1 MKTARAA
8 LLAVLFGVALT
19 EVAVRLIG
27 PRLLGG
33 MPLVPF
39 DMAEPIV
46 AGRNADPTSSYLVFD
61 ADLGWTIGADRA
73 SRNGLYHSDAL
84 GFRRSGARVEEPLA
98 AAFGDSFTH
107 GDDVGDDET
116 WIARLN
122 ARGTGVINAG
132 VPAYGVDQAWLR
144 YRRVKATIAPP
155 VVLIGVMADNIARHL
170 NRYRPFITPAER
182 VYFVKPRFE
191 LNEGRLELI
200 PSPFRSAADYSRPPE
215 ELTAQLRKVGERDR
229 FFQSRY
235 YEASSSDALHLLRV
249 ARTLSVD
256 PAANRD
262 WRRLYA
268 DSGAVDLTL
277 ALVEGFA
284 KEVVDDGRIPLIV
297 FLPERSVSED
307 VAAGRVPPTASLV
320 SRLSKT
326 GYSVIDLTQP
336 VADFVRTSGSAAAF
350 RPHYSKELSDA
361 VAAYVQKWMNAPKSL
376 P

>member
-8 LLAVLFGVALT
+8 LLAVLFGLALT
-19 EVAVRLIG
+19 EIAVRAIG

-33 MPLVPF
+33 MPLLPF

-46 AGRNADPTSSYLVFD
+46 AGRNADPKATYLVFD
-61 ADLGWTIGADRA
+61 ADLGWSIGAERT
-73 SRNGLYHSDAL
+73 SRNGLYHSDAM
-84 GFRRSGARVEEPLA
+84 GFRRSGAMAGAPFA

-107 GDDVGDDET
+107 GDDVSDDET

-122 ARGTGVINAG
+122 ARGVGVVNAG
-132 VPAYGVDQAWLR
+132 VPGYGVDQAWLR
-144 YRRVKATIAPP
+144 YRRVKATLASP

-191 LNEGRLELI
+191 LNDGRLELI
-200 PSPFRSAADYSRPPE
+200 PSPFRDAADYSRSPE
-215 ELTAQLRKVGERDR
+215 ELRAELRKVGERDR
-229 FFQSRY
+229 FFQARS
-235 YEASSSDALHLLRV
+235 YEPSFTDHLHLLRV
-249 ARTLSVD
+249 VRTLRLD
-256 PAANRD
+256 PTESRD

-268 DSGAVDLTL
+268 DPGAVDLTL

-284 KEVVDDGRIPLIV
+284 KEVLADGRIPLIL

-307 VAAGRVPPTASLV
+307 VVAGRVPPTASFV
-320 SRLSKT
+320 SGLSKM

-336 VADFVRTSGSAAAF
+336 VADFVKVSGSATAF
-350 RPHYSKELSDA
+350 RPHYSKELSEA